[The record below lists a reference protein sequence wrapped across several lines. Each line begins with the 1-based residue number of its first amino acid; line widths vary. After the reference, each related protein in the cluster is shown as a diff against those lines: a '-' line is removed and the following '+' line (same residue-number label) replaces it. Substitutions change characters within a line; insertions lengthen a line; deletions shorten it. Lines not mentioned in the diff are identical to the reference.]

1 LWAAPGVARP
11 MVAEKEEGIK
21 IVATNRKAHQ
31 RFRFE
36 DRYEAG
42 MVLWGTEVKSLR
54 QGTCSI
60 EESFARPRGSDIY
73 LYDMHIPPYEQG
85 NRENHEPKR
94 ARKLLLHR
102 REIGRIISQC
112 TQRGYTLV
120 PLKVYFKRGIAKV
133 EIALAR
139 RKQMGDRRQKE
150 LKERGGEDIRQAL
163 GRRRLK
169 R

>member
-1 LWAAPGVARP
+1 
-11 MVAEKEEGIK
+11 MAEKGEGIK
-21 IVATNRKAHQ
+21 IVATNRKGHL
-31 RFRFE
+31 RFHFQ

-42 MVLWGTEVKSLR
+42 MVLQGTEVKSLR

-85 NRENHEPKR
+85 NRENHEPTR
-94 ARKLLLHR
+94 PRKLLLHR

-120 PLKVYFKRGIAKV
+120 PLKVYFTRGIAKV
-133 EIALAR
+133 ELALARSRPVGDKRQKKLKEQQQGDIKQALAR
-139 RKQMGDRRQKE
+139 RR
-150 LKERGGEDIRQAL
+150 
-163 GRRRLK
+163 K